1 MITYVNHRL
10 EKAALGYA
18 GAAVMTSLIFGGV
31 TTLLWI
37 AYLSD
42 PMEPTNPPL
51 WFLILLSLVVL
62 LMISTFGYA
71 ANVICSEIQADETGL
86 KLKTGLFRRRFVPW
100 KDVKGVV
107 SWLHTSQF
115 NPKGDTTFVEIK
127 QGISFLH
134 YSPVRGSNGQVH
146 WSLGITLMAS
156 GENYD
161 SLVKLVRDKL
171 GIASENVK
179 NLHRHP

>member
-18 GAAVMTSLIFGGV
+18 GAAVITALIFGGV
-31 TTLLWI
+31 TILQWI

-42 PMEPTNPPL
+42 PLEATNPPF
-51 WFLILLSLVVL
+51 WFLVLSSFADIL
-62 LMISTFGYA
+62 MTGAFGYA
-71 ANVICSEIQADETGL
+71 SSVICSEVQADEVGL
-86 KLKTGLFRRRFVPW
+86 KIKTCLIRRCFVPW
-100 KDVKGVV
+100 SDVQGAV

-115 NPKGDTTFVEIK
+115 NPRGNTTFVEIK

-134 YSPVRGSNGQVH
+134 YSPVRGSNGQIH
-146 WSLGITLMAS
+146 WCRGIILMAS
-156 GENYD
+156 GENYK

-171 GIASENVK
+171 GIESGE
-179 NLHRHP
+179 